1 MAQDLEIIQHRG
13 FQTSSFFFQKKCYV
27 KPQYIKTHKSEVDLA
42 GARARCVVDGSNI
55 AFLVRSP
62 RAPMKIVGNH

>member
-1 MAQDLEIIQHRG
+1 M
-13 FQTSSFFFQKKCYV
+13 